1 MRVGSCGYTQ
11 KLLFVLLSSVSCLLR
26 YCSPPS
32 SLLDKIM
39 NVIRYLI
46 QRPVAVMMVTIAVV
60 VLGGLALSR
69 LPVSLLPDVDIPQ
82 ITVQVSRPGASAGQ
96 IDGQIVEPLR
106 SRLAQLTGL
115 KDMETVAR
123 MDAAT
128 ITLKFAPGSNIDLIF
143 IDVNEKIDMAMG
155 TLPKDIERPKVMK
168 SSVTDIPAFFI
179 DLTLKDSPGDMGK
192 FAELCD
198 YAGGVVRKRIEQL
211 PQTAMVDISGT
222 VGQKIVI
229 IPDYDAMRSMGLTT
243 DDIEKALSDND
254 VYVETL
260 SVKDGQYRYNIHF
273 DAQLLTADDIASI
286 RINHEGRI
294 LRLDDFCRIEQK
306 TGVRNGWVRHDGKNA
321 VTMAV
326 IKQSDARMADLRS
339 GIETTIADLQRQN
352 PGIDFAVTRDQT
364 RLLSFSMENLE
375 SNLVVGALLTC
386 LVLLVFMR
394 NWRLAM
400 LVALTIPLSLVITSL
415 AFYVMGISLNV
426 ISLSGLIL
434 GVGMIV
440 DNSIVVTDNIMQKWG
455 AGQRLVD
462 VVPRCTAE
470 VFTPMLSSVLTTC
483 SVFVPLVFLSGLAGE
498 LFYDQ
503 SVGIS
508 ISLLT
513 SLLIAMTIVPVCVY
527 RMFGGSRKPKNTEPT
542 KFDDALTRIYE
553 RGTAFTLRHGRAAMV
568 LFGLSLPGLVI
579 MYMVT
584 DKQRMPEVSY
594 DDAQVV
600 VNWNEGISEEEGDRR
615 MAELMGAA
623 GNAVQTTSSMAGTQ
637 QFILSH
643 TPAITA
649 SEGIGYMKCG
659 SPAALDEAKRRI
671 RAYADSAFSR
681 ATVAFEPTGNP
692 FDLMLDTKQ
701 SPLEVRLQDS
711 DGGRPA
717 VAAAEAFTDSLR
729 RRFPGVYVPQVAVDD
744 NLALKADTWQM
755 AIYGITYQSLL
766 TRLRELT
773 GSNSVMEINAGTVA
787 VPVVIGADGADR
799 DRVMQATVSNRQG
812 VEVPLGF
819 ILRDSVVKDFKH
831 LYASASGGYYPVQ
844 IDADGGTVRHIMAYT
859 DSLRTER
866 GDFSTS
872 YVGDY
877 FASRELVEELLVVL
891 SVALLLLFF
900 IMAAQFESL
909 IQPLIILSE
918 IALDCFVVLLVM
930 QFIDM
935 SLNLMSMIGLVVMS
949 GIVINDS
956 ILKIDTINRLRRS
969 GMSTL
974 RAIVT
979 AGHER
984 LRPILMTAS
993 TTMFAVL
1000 PFLSRGDI
1008 GSDLQYPISITTIV
1022 GMTVGTLVSLFFV
1035 PLLYYVI
1042 YRRR

>member
-1 MRVGSCGYTQ
+1 
-11 KLLFVLLSSVSCLLR
+11 
-26 YCSPPS
+26 
-32 SLLDKIM
+32 M
-39 NVIRYLI
+39 NVVRYLI

-60 VLGGLALSR
+60 VLGVLALSR

-82 ITVQVSRPGASAGQ
+82 ITVQVSRPGASAGE
-96 IDGQIVEPLR
+96 IDRHIVSPLR

-128 ITLKFAPGSNIDLIF
+128 ITLKFDPGSNIDLIF
-143 IDVNEKIDMAMG
+143 IDVNEKVDMAMG
-155 TLPKDIERPKVMK
+155 VLPKDTDRPKVMK

-179 DLTLKDSPGDMGK
+179 DMTLKGGRDDMGR
-192 FAELCD
+192 FAEMCD
-198 YAGGVVRKRIEQL
+198 FADGVVRKRIEQL
-211 PQTAMVDISGT
+211 PQTAMVDMSGT
-222 VGQKIVI
+222 VGQKIAI

-243 DDIEKALSDND
+243 GDIEKALKDND
-254 VYVETL
+254 VYMETL

-273 DAQLLTADDIASI
+273 DTQLLTAADIASI
-286 RINHEGRI
+286 RINHEGRV

-306 TGVRNGWVRHDGKNA
+306 TGVRNGWVRHNGKAA

-339 GIETTIADLQRQN
+339 GIEATIADLQRQN

-400 LVALTIPLSLVITSL
+400 LVAMTIPLSLLITSL
-415 AFYVMGISLNV
+415 SFYLMGISLNV

-440 DNSIVVTDNIMQKWG
+440 DNSIVVTDNIMQKWTPG
-455 AGQRLVD
+455 TRLAD
-462 VVPRCTAE
+462 IVPRSTAE
-470 VFTPMLSSVLTTC
+470 VFAPMLSSVLTTC

-527 RMFGGSRKPKNTEPT
+527 RMFGGRRRPRNTEPT
-542 KFDDALTRIYE
+542 RFDDALTRVYE
-553 RGTAFTLRHGRAAMV
+553 RGMAFTMRHGRAAMV
-568 LFGLSLPGLVI
+568 LFGLSLPGLVA
-579 MYMVT
+579 MYMIT

-594 DDAQVV
+594 DDAQVM

-615 MAELMGAA
+615 MARLLAAA
-623 GNAVQTTSSMAGTQ
+623 GDAVETSSAMSGTQ

-649 SEGIGYMKCG
+649 SEGIGYIKCG

-681 ATVAFEPTGNP
+681 ATVDFEPTGNP
-692 FDLMLDTKQ
+692 FDMMLDTKQ

-729 RRFPGVYVPQVAVDD
+729 RRFPDVYVPQVAVDD
-744 NLALKADTWQM
+744 NLALRADIWQM
-755 AIYGITYQSLL
+755 AIYGISYQSLL
-766 TRLRELT
+766 ARLRELT
-773 GSNSVMEINAGTVA
+773 GSNSVMEISGGNSA
-787 VPVVIGADGADR
+787 VPVVIGAENADR
-799 DRVMQATVSNRQG
+799 ERVMQATVASGQG

-819 ILRDSVVKDFKH
+819 ILRDSVVEDYKH
-831 LYASASGGYYPVQ
+831 LYASASGGYYPVV
-844 IDADGGTVRHIMAYT
+844 IDAGSGTVRRIMDYA
-859 DSLRTER
+859 DSLRMAR
-866 GDFSTS
+866 NDFSVS
-872 YVGDY
+872 YAGDY
-877 FASRELVEELLVVL
+877 FASRELVGELLVVL

-930 QFIDM
+930 QLLGM

-969 GMSTL
+969 GMPTL

-993 TTMFAVL
+993 TTMLAVL

-1035 PLLYYVI
+1035 PLLYFVI